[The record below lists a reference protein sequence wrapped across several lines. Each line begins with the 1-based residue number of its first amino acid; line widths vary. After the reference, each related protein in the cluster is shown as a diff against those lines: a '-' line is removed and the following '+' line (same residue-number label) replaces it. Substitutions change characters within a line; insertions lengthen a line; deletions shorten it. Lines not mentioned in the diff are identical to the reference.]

1 MTDGKKIL
9 IIDDDPEILDLLRLY
24 FKALNYEVLEAQE
37 GLRGLELARTQLPDL
52 IILDIL
58 LPEISGLKMCR
69 ILKRDK
75 ETKNIPILILTALTD
90 EETKTESLES
100 YADAFVSKPIDKKS
114 IIDKVNELI
123 KRKEEKKQ

>member
-9 IIDDDPEILDLLRLY
+9 IIDDDPEILDLLKLY
-24 FKALNYEVLEAQE
+24 FKAVNYEVIESEE

-75 ETKNIPILILTALTD
+75 ETKNIPIMILTALTD
-90 EETKTESLES
+90 EETKIESLKS
-100 YADAFVSKPIDKKS
+100 YADAFISKPIDKKA
-114 IIDKVNELI
+114 IIDKVNELLT
-123 KRKEEKKQ
+123 KNEEKKQ

>member
-1 MTDGKKIL
+1 VTDGKKIL

-24 FKALNYEVLEAQE
+24 FKAVNYEVIESQE
-37 GLRGLELARTQLPDL
+37 GLRGLELARTLSPDL

-75 ETKNIPILILTALTD
+75 ETKNIPIIILTALSD
-90 EETKTESLES
+90 EETKIESLES
-100 YADAFVSKPIDKKS
+100 YANAFISKPIDKKA
-114 IIDKVNELI
+114 IIDKVSELI
-123 KRKEEKKQ
+123 TKKEEKKQ